1 MNGLRERI
9 ISTAL
14 AMSRSGLVRGTSGN
28 ISARTERGFLITPSG
43 MAYESLVPEDL
54 PEMDFMLRQISGNRK
69 PSIEKEMH
77 GLILKNRNDVGA
89 VVHAHSVYASAA
101 ASARKDIP
109 VMTDNIAA
117 FFGCA
122 VPCAEYAPAGSPELA
137 RNVLS
142 ALGKGFGVLLANHG
156 ALCVGATPEE
166 ALLRCEILEETAKI
180 YVLSQLLGGAVAL
193 DDKAAAEQYS
203 AMQKNYGQTK

>member
-69 PSIEKEMH
+69 
-77 GLILKNRNDVGA
+77 RD
-89 VVHAHSVYASAA
+89 
-101 ASARKDIP
+101 AR
-109 VMTDNIAA
+109 T
-117 FFGCA
+117 
-122 VPCAEYAPAGSPELA
+122 Y
-137 RNVLS
+137 
-142 ALGKGFGVLLANHG
+142 
-156 ALCVGATPEE
+156 PEE
-166 ALLRCEILEETAKI
+166 
-180 YVLSQLLGGAVAL
+180 
-193 DDKAAAEQYS
+193 
-203 AMQKNYGQTK
+203 QK